1 MISTPQVTPLLLFE
15 VVAVV
20 LAALSA
26 MITAAKK
33 NLDFVGTYALA
44 IVTSFGGGTVRDVL
58 LDRRPFFWVS
68 RYEYLIVIFALCL
81 PFVYSRQVHAWS
93 RQLVARGELVDALGL
108 GFFTVVGVT
117 MAQDL
122 KLPWAVAVLMGVITA
137 TGGGVMRDL
146 LINEIP
152 VIFRHGTE
160 LYTTSAFAGAIVF
173 LVVQR
178 VHNSSAVIAS
188 ITVAVGLRLYSV
200 WMGASLP
207 RPHWIRTGTFPV
219 ASGEH
224 AAPSATASSGASLAA
239 HTPPRAEPTSGSTS
253 APPTADRRPQ

>member
-1 MISTPQVTPLLLFE
+1 VPKGLTPLLVFE
-15 VVAVV
+15 ILAVV

-26 MITAAKK
+26 MITASKK

-44 IVTSFGGGTVRDVL
+44 IVTAFGGGTIRDVL

-81 PFVYSRQVHAWS
+81 PFVYSRRVHDWA
-93 RQLVARGELVDALGL
+93 RQLVARGEVVDALGL

-122 KLPWAVAVLMGVITA
+122 KLPSAVAVLMGVVTA

-152 VIFRHGTE
+152 VTFRHGTE
-160 LYTTSAFAGAIVF
+160 LYTTSAFAGAIVY
-173 LVVQR
+173 LLLQR
-178 VHNSSAVIAS
+178 VHSPSAVIAS
-188 ITVAVGLRLYSV
+188 IGVAVGLRMYSV
-200 WMGASLP
+200 WKGTSLP
-207 RPHWIRTGTFPV
+207 RPHWIHTGAYPV
-219 ASGEH
+219 PNDSSPG
-224 AAPSATASSGASLAA
+224 AP
-239 HTPPRAEPTSGSTS
+239 RS
-253 APPTADRRPQ
+253 APPPRGDRADGKTPE

>member
-1 MISTPQVTPLLLFE
+1 
-15 VVAVV
+15 
-20 LAALSA
+20 
-26 MITAAKK
+26 MITASKK
-33 NLDFVGTYALA
+33 SLDFVGTYALA
-44 IVTSFGGGTVRDVL
+44 VVTAFGGGTVRDVL

-68 RYEYLIVIFALCL
+68 RSEYLIIIFALCL
-81 PFVYSRQVHAWS
+81 PFVYSRRVHEWS

-117 MAQDL
+117 MAQEL

-173 LVVQR
+173 IALER
-178 VHNSSAVIAS
+178 VHSPIAVIAS
-188 ITVAVGLRLYSV
+188 VSVAVGLRLYSV
-200 WMGASLP
+200 WKGASLP
-207 RPHWIRTGTFPV
+207 RPHWIQSGTFPV
-219 ASGEH
+219 
-224 AAPSATASSGASLAA
+224 P
-239 HTPPRAEPTSGSTS
+239 TPEPPKAS
-253 APPTADRRPQ
+253 APGNEPPVPPAG

>member
-1 MISTPQVTPLLLFE
+1 MSAVLVFE
-15 VVAVV
+15 ILAVV

-26 MITAAKK
+26 MITASKK

-44 IVTSFGGGTVRDVL
+44 VVTAFGGGTIRDVL

-68 RYEYLIVIFALCL
+68 RAEYLIVIFALCL
-81 PFVYSRQVHAWS
+81 PFVYSRRVHDWA
-93 RQLVARGELVDALGL
+93 RRLVARGELVDALGL

-117 MAQDL
+117 MAQEL
-122 KLPWAVAVLMGVITA
+122 KMPWPVAVLMGVITA

-173 LVVQR
+173 LAIQR
-178 VHNSSAVIAS
+178 LHSPSAVLAS
-188 ITVAVGLRLYSV
+188 VTVAVGLRLYSV
-200 WMGASLP
+200 WAGATLP
-207 RPHWIRTGTFPV
+207 RPHWISTGTFPV
-219 ASGEH
+219 PTDNRPAKSRSAGAPGSGE
-224 AAPSATASSGASLAA
+224 T
-239 HTPPRAEPTSGSTS
+239 PRA
-253 APPTADRRPQ
+253 

>member
-1 MISTPQVTPLLLFE
+1 VTITPLLLFE
-15 VVAVV
+15 IVAVV

-26 MITAAKK
+26 MITASKK

-44 IVTSFGGGTVRDVL
+44 VVTAFGGGTIRDVL

-68 RYEYLIVIFALCL
+68 RAEYLIVIFALCL
-81 PFVYSRQVHAWS
+81 PFVYSRRVHDWS
-93 RQLVARGELVDALGL
+93 RQLVARGEFVDALGL

-122 KLPWAVAVLMGVITA
+122 SLPWPVAVLMGVVTA
-137 TGGGVMRDL
+137 TGGGIMRDL

-173 LVVQR
+173 LVLQR
-178 VHNSSAVIAS
+178 LHSPSAVIAS
-188 ITVAVGLRLYSV
+188 VAVAVGLRLYSV
-200 WMGASLP
+200 WAGASLP
-207 RPHWIRTGTFPV
+207 RPHWIQSGTFPV
-219 ASGEH
+219 PDGSPPSGGPPVQRERN
-224 AAPSATASSGASLAA
+224 GASTDA
-239 HTPPRAEPTSGSTS
+239 HGNGTSS
-253 APPTADRRPQ
+253 